1 MQAGRGDRAVRVLGF
16 APDIIL
22 RIMIRRFAP
31 TVLRTCRRSCGLP
44 CIPSN
49 SARSWTQLTTRRSF
63 LPEAPRPGRPD
74 CVQCASED
82 VTEGETVTRGLG
94 DTWLSAAAA
103 ALLATAAATTARAQE
118 YPSKPVVIVVP
129 AAVGGPTDTLARN
142 LGVAM
147 GSALKQQMIID
158 NSGGAGG
165 IIGINKAAKARPDG
179 YTVLLYHIGM
189 STSPAL
195 YRKLPYDTV
204 NDFEYIGQVA
214 DVPMTLVA
222 KKEMSPKTFGEF
234 LAYAKA
240 NQGTLTYAN
249 AGIGSA
255 SYLCGLLFMS
265 TIQADFTTVPYKG
278 TGPAMTDLIGGR
290 VDFMCDQTT
299 NTTPQIKAGTIKVYG
314 VTSSVR
320 VPSLPDVPTLDEQGL
335 KGFALVVWN
344 GLFAP
349 RRGTPKP
356 ALDRLIGALQ
366 AAVTDTAFRTRL
378 ADLGAEPVAVGKAT
392 PESLRILLRS
402 EIDKWGPIIR
412 KTGVYAD

>member
-1 MQAGRGDRAVRVLGF
+1 M
-16 APDIIL
+16 
-22 RIMIRRFAP
+22 
-31 TVLRTCRRSCGLP
+31 
-44 CIPSN
+44 
-49 SARSWTQLTTRRSF
+49 
-63 LPEAPRPGRPD
+63 
-74 CVQCASED
+74 
-82 VTEGETVTRGLG
+82 TRGLG
-94 DTWLSAAAA
+94 DAWLSAAAA
-103 ALLATAAATTARAQE
+103 ALLATAPATTALAQE
-118 YPSKPVVIVVP
+118 YPSKPVVIIVP
-129 AAVGGPTDTLARN
+129 AAAGGPTDTLARN

-147 GSALKQQMIID
+147 GSALGQQMIID

-165 IIGINKAAKARPDG
+165 IIGINKAAKSRPDG

-189 STSPAL
+189 STAPAL

-222 KKEMSPKTFGEF
+222 KKEMSPNSFGEF

-240 NQGTLTYAN
+240 NQSTLTYAN

-278 TGPAMTDLIGGR
+278 TGPAMTDLVGGR

-314 VTSSVR
+314 VTSKMR
-320 VPSLPDVPTLDEQGL
+320 VPSLPDVPTLEEEGL

-349 RRGTPKP
+349 KFERGEEEAPASLRHHRHLRGGHPDALVRGQLGLPGHPQARRAVLPGE
-356 ALDRLIGALQ
+356 RRALQ
-366 AAVTDTAFRTRL
+366 DAARDMAAVR
-378 ADLGAEPVAVGKAT
+378 ADLPRPLHRRHDARASRRARPGRRRRQSGGPHVLALAADLESVRAVPPGIERGRHVPDYRWNVPRSAA
-392 PESLRILLRS
+392 LLH
-402 EIDKWGPIIR
+402 P
-412 KTGVYAD
+412 

>member
-1 MQAGRGDRAVRVLGF
+1 MHTPFIIATLIIMQLDRTKCKPAAPGAVVPG
-16 APDIIL
+16 A
-22 RIMIRRFAP
+22 
-31 TVLRTCRRSCGLP
+31 
-44 CIPSN
+44 
-49 SARSWTQLTTRRSF
+49 SAS
-63 LPEAPRPGRPD
+63 
-74 CVQCASED
+74 
-82 VTEGETVTRGLG
+82 
-94 DTWLSAAAA
+94 TWLSAAAA
-103 ALLATAAATTARAQE
+103 VLLAAAATARAQE
-118 YPSKPVVIVVP
+118 YPSRPVVIVVP
-129 AAVGGPTDTLARN
+129 AAAGGPTDTLARS

-147 GSALKQQMIID
+147 GSALGQQMIID

-165 IIGINKAAKARPDG
+165 IIGINKAAKSRPDG
-179 YTVLLYHIGM
+179 YTVLLYHVGM
-189 STSPAL
+189 STAPAL

-222 KKEMSPKTFGEF
+222 RKEMSQKTFGEF
-234 LAYAKA
+234 LAYARA
-240 NQGTLTYAN
+240 NQSTLTYAN

-255 SYLCGLLFMS
+255 SYPCGLRPMS

-278 TGPAMTDLIGGR
+278 TGPAMTDLVAGR

-314 VTSSVR
+314 VTSNAR

-349 RRGTPKP
+349 RGTPKP

-366 AAVTDTAFRTRL
+366 AAVTDTAFRARL

-412 KTGVYAD
+412 KKGVYAD

>member
-1 MQAGRGDRAVRVLGF
+1 MHTPFIIATLTIMQPDRTKCKPAATGAVVPG
-16 APDIIL
+16 A
-22 RIMIRRFAP
+22 AA
-31 TVLRTCRRSCGLP
+31 
-44 CIPSN
+44 
-49 SARSWTQLTTRRSF
+49 SA
-63 LPEAPRPGRPD
+63 
-74 CVQCASED
+74 
-82 VTEGETVTRGLG
+82 
-94 DTWLSAAAA
+94 WLSAAVATLLAA
-103 ALLATAAATTARAQE
+103 AAAPTARAQE

-129 AAVGGPTDTLARN
+129 AAAGGPTDTLARN

-165 IIGINKAAKARPDG
+165 TIGINKAAKARPDG

-195 YRKLPYDTV
+195 YRQLPYDTV

-222 KKEMSPKTFGEF
+222 KKEMSPRTFGEF
-234 LAYAKA
+234 LAYARV
-240 NQGTLTYAN
+240 NQSTLTYAN

-265 TIQADFTTVPYKG
+265 TIQADFTTVPYRG
-278 TGPAMTDLIGGR
+278 TGPAMTDLVAGR
-290 VDFMCDQTT
+290 VDFMCDPTT

-314 VTSSVR
+314 VTSNVR

-349 RRGTPKP
+349 RGTPKP
-356 ALDRLIGALQ
+356 ALDRLVGALQ
-366 AAVTDTAFRTRL
+366 TAVTDPAFKTRL
-378 ADLGAEPVAVGKAT
+378 ADLGAEPVPLAKAT
-392 PESLRILLRS
+392 PESLRTLLKS
-402 EIDKWGPIIR
+402 EIDKWGLIIR